1 MIEIN
6 KSLPLSNLKNL
17 NIEQI
22 AITSNPYG
30 GFLAFLDFENE
41 FALSSEKIDECL
53 EELEKNRKA
62 NQLSFSGWI
71 GFFVFLPKISWN
83 SCCQAVNCSCK
94 GSAAGAM

>member
-22 AITSNPYG
+22 AITSNPKG
-30 GFLAFLDFENE
+30 GFLVFLDFENE

-53 EELEKNRKA
+53 EELEKIVKRTNFHFPVG
-62 NQLSFSGWI
+62 L
-71 GFFVFLPKISWN
+71 VFWL
-83 SCCQAVNCSCK
+83 
-94 GSAAGAM
+94 